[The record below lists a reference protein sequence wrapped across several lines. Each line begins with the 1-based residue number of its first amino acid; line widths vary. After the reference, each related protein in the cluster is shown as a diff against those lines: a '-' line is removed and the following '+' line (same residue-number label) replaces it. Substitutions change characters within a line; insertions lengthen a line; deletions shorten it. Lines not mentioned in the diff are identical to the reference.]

1 LGNCLQEIN
10 DKFGPIVLKNL
21 QIPNNIIVTCS
32 SSGKLNKSLVKKYLR
47 EVVRP
52 VVSRDFILIVDSWTT
67 HKNISLYN
75 EIFNDI
81 KCNLLVI
88 PAGCTSLIQPADMM
102 LFREWKYF
110 AKKIYNYV
118 SLEEIDIE
126 IRIRNCIIKMHSLI
140 YNQLQSPL
148 FYRML
153 RYAWFK
159 PGYCNENPEFDNVR
173 DICFKFSEIDCNI
186 DNCINECFIQCS
198 HCRKCICFKHF
209 FIDFHFHEIE

>member
-1 LGNCLQEIN
+1 MREVYRIRNYVKNGGKTSQKLEIIN
-10 DKFGPIVLKNL
+10 NFVLTKFKNARIKKLPVHDIDLKRWAKVCAKQSNFEFKASNYWISRFKRENRIKSRKVTKFVTYTNLKNSAK
-21 QIPNNIIVTCS
+21 IIES
-32 SSGKLNKSLVKKYLR
+32 SDNFV
-47 EVVRP
+47 
-52 VVSRDFILIVDSWTT
+52 
-67 HKNISLYN
+67 
-75 EIFNDI
+75 
-81 KCNLLVI
+81 
-88 PAGCTSLIQPADMM
+88 
-102 LFREWKYF
+102 
-110 AKKIYNYV
+110 KKIYNYV

-186 DNCINECFIQCS
+186 DNCIN
-198 HCRKCICFKHF
+198 
-209 FIDFHFHEIE
+209 